1 MLRIIFYFCL
11 QNKDG
16 RKGYM
21 NNDGF
26 VSLSSLKT
34 GQKAII
40 RSIARECKGMER
52 RRLLDLGFVPGSE
65 VELAITGPFSDPK
78 AYRVK
83 GTVIAL
89 RKEQADCIQLAS

>member
-1 MLRIIFYFCL
+1 M
-11 QNKDG
+11 NKDG
-16 RKGYM
+16 Y
-21 NNDGF
+21 F
-26 VSLSSLKT
+26 SLSSLKS
-34 GQKAII
+34 GQRAVVK
-40 RSIARECKGMER
+40 SISSDCKGLER

-78 AYRVK
+78 AYKVK

>member
-1 MLRIIFYFCL
+1 M
-11 QNKDG
+11 K
-16 RKGYM
+16 M
-21 NNDGF
+21 NNIF
-26 VSLSSLKT
+26 SLSTLTK
-34 GQKAII
+34 GQKAVIE
-40 RSIARECKGMER
+40 SISSECKGLER

-89 RKEQADCIQLAS
+89 RKEQSDFIQLAS

>member
-1 MLRIIFYFCL
+1 M
-11 QNKDG
+11 NKDG
-16 RKGYM
+16 Y
-21 NNDGF
+21 F
-26 VSLSSLKT
+26 SLSSLKS
-34 GQKAII
+34 GQRAVVKNI
-40 RSIARECKGMER
+40 SSDCKGLER

-78 AYRVK
+78 AYKVK